1 MNRQG
6 GKMSR
11 LEWMHQKAVF
21 LWMLLFLISCFFLTG
36 CGEKKEESIGKI
48 EYEVCR
54 EDILPKELKKL
65 IEERKQHPF
74 AMSYIYG
81 EEMYV
86 VVGYGA
92 HDSRNL
98 NVVVEDFYMTD
109 KAAYL
114 DTNLISSEM
123 TPSDATATGECS
135 MYPYIVI
142 KCARFDAPIYYN
154 AP

>member
-1 MNRQG
+1 M
-6 GKMSR
+6 
-11 LEWMHQKAVF
+11 
-21 LWMLLFLISCFFLTG
+21 
-36 CGEKKEESIGKI
+36 
-48 EYEVCR
+48 
-54 EDILPKELKKL
+54 LPKELKKL

-123 TPSDATATGECS
+123 TASDANSTGQCA
-135 MYPYIVI
+135 MYPYMVI
-142 KCARFDAPIYYN
+142 KCASFEAPIYYN